1 MEREAPQTENAPGY
15 ATGNGKGVITLK
27 MWKHAGRRVARQTVL
42 VTALTLL
49 MTAAALAAE
58 EHAAPRW
65 GDFGW
70 RVLNFVLFA
79 GILWYFV
86 GGLARKYFSGR
97 RRQIQEGLDDL
108 EQRRSDAKK
117 RLAEVEQRIA
127 HLEAERKAILDE
139 SAAQA
144 ERLKAGI
151 LEAERL
157 KAGILDEARRQADQI
172 LEQARRT
179 AENEG
184 RTILAEV
191 RAAVADEI
199 VDAAQKALVEKL
211 DAQGHE
217 ALIAKSLNKVVLQ

>member
-1 MEREAPQTENAPGY
+1 MALA
-15 ATGNGKGVITLK
+15 
-27 MWKHAGRRVARQTVL
+27 VAVS
-42 VTALTLL
+42 LL
-49 MTAAALAAE
+49 MTGAALAAD

-86 GGLARKYFSGR
+86 GGLARKFFTGR
-97 RRQIQEGLDDL
+97 REGIRKGLDEL
-108 EQRRSDAKK
+108 EIRRSEAKK
-117 RLAEVEQRIA
+117 HLADVERRIA
-127 HLEAERKAILDE
+127 SLESERQAILDE

-151 LEAERL
+151 LE
-157 KAGILDEARRQADQI
+157 EARRQADQI

-191 RAAVADEI
+191 RATVADEI

>member
-1 MEREAPQTENAPGY
+1 MALA
-15 ATGNGKGVITLK
+15 
-27 MWKHAGRRVARQTVL
+27 VAFS
-42 VTALTLL
+42 LL
-49 MTAAALAAE
+49 MTGAALAAE

-86 GGLARKYFSGR
+86 GGLARKFFTGR
-97 RRQIQEGLDDL
+97 REGIRQGLDDL
-108 EQRRSDAKK
+108 EARRAEAKK
-117 RLAEVEQRIA
+117 RLADMEARIA
-127 HLEAERKAILDE
+127 NLESERQAILDE

-151 LEAERL
+151 LE
-157 KAGILDEARRQADQI
+157 EARRQADQI

-211 DAQGHE
+211 DAQGHD

>member
-1 MEREAPQTENAPGY
+1 
-15 ATGNGKGVITLK
+15 

-42 VTALTLL
+42 VTAFTLL
-49 MTAAALAAE
+49 MTAAALATE

-117 RLAEVEQRIA
+117 RLAEVEQRIS

-139 SAAQA
+139 SAAQ
-144 ERLKAGI
+144 
-151 LEAERL
+151 AERL

>member
-1 MEREAPQTENAPGY
+1 MKRKVLQTEDALGY

-127 HLEAERKAILDE
+127 HLEAERKAILEE
-139 SAAQA
+139 SAAQ
-144 ERLKAGI
+144 
-151 LEAERL
+151 AERL